1 MKLYEIDQAIDDL
14 VDPETGEI
22 LDFDAFEKLQMDRDQ
37 KIENMVLKL
46 KNLTAEAKMVKEEE
60 DRLSKRRKA
69 LENDS
74 ARLKD
79 YLSRILDGEKF
90 KTARCFVSY
99 RGSKSLQVVDNT
111 AAVEW
116 LIENGHSD
124 LVTYDAPTISKN
136 DVKAMLQVGVVIPGV
151 VIAEST
157 SLTVR

>member
-1 MKLYEIDQAIDDL
+1 MKLYEIDQAIEAL

-37 KIENMVLKL
+37 KIENMALKL

-60 DRLSKRRKA
+60 ERLSKRRKS
-69 LENDS
+69 LENDA

-90 KTARCFVSY
+90 KTARCSVSY
-99 RGSKSLQVVDNT
+99 RGSKSLQVVDSSAT
-111 AAVEW
+111 VEW
-116 LIENGHSD
+116 LIENGHND
-124 LVTYDAPTISKN
+124 LVAFAAPTFSKN
-136 DVKAMLQVGVVIPGV
+136 DVKAMLQIGIAVPGV
-151 VIAEST
+151 VIAENT